1 MVVKMVKIKKFQV
14 KIRTLKL
21 ELGVD
26 DNIEAFDGVNQEP
39 KKVKMM
45 AIKMKWKG
53 EPKFGL
59 VPFHYKQKKGITSRR
74 IVKKLGQA
82 ANSIEWDNDG
92 DEFENI
98 CCFTEVS
105 GCYQSLKYSPWD
117 VSFNVLYSSNLEAK
131 MVVIGKMVV
140 NVAEMASKM
149 VSEVEEKLPITLNI
163 GRVSVSATLH
173 VKVKFAEI
181 RDVQDSAGSARESN
195 QLQSLAKSKSLCDR
209 KAQKANQ
216 LSQEDDSDESSTFEA
231 VEPKAIESGSLPS
244 LETQPD
250 SVNKVGWF
258 SWKRRR
264 LSLRPTRSK
273 AEPLIKKSR
282 SFSVVSRLSQ
292 QNVGKPEPS
301 TKSKDKN
308 EGSSKNSAWEMKELH
323 SRDGQTWLKTNVFFA
338 SFDQCSDKAAGE
350 SACTALVAV
359 ISHWLQSNRDA
370 MPTRSEFDNLI
381 LHGSSEWRKL
391 CQNDTYISDFPNK
404 HFDLETILR
413 AGIRPIAI
421 SHDQSFVGFFSPDK
435 FESLQG
441 VMSFDQIWDMISSF
455 ADDITF
461 EPRVYIISWNDHFF
475 VLKVEAN
482 AYYIIDTL
490 GERLFEGCNKA
501 YILKFDDNAMMYKK
515 VYAEEKSL
523 KNDTK
528 AKENGEQEMICKGK
542 ECCREFIKRFLAA
555 IPLKELEEQEK
566 KETTVSYFSL
576 HHRLQIEF
584 NSSYLLSSSSSS
596 LTSSPFSSFAT
607 STPSYL

>member
-1 MVVKMVKIKKFQV
+1 MVKIKKFQV

-21 ELGVD
+21 EVGVD
-26 DNIEAFDGVNQEP
+26 DNIEAFDGL
-39 KKVKMM
+39 KMM

-59 VPFHYKQKKGITSRR
+59 VPFHYKQKKDVTSRR
-74 IVKKLGQA
+74 IVKKLGPA
-82 ANSIEWDNDG
+82 NNSIEWNNDG
-92 DEFENI
+92 DEFENV

-117 VSFNVLYSSNLEAK
+117 VSFNVLYSNNLEAK

-163 GRVSVSATLH
+163 GRVSISATLH
-173 VKVKFAEI
+173 VKIKFAEI
-181 RDVQDSAGSARESN
+181 RDVQDSAGCARDSNESS

-209 KAQKANQ
+209 KAQKENQ
-216 LSQEDDSDESSTFEA
+216 LSEEESSTFEA
-231 VEPKAIESGSLPS
+231 VEPKTIESGSMPS
-244 LETQPD
+244 LETQAD

-264 LSLRPTRSK
+264 LSLKPTRSK

-282 SFSVVSRLSQ
+282 SFSVVSRFSQ
-292 QNVGKPEPS
+292 QKVEKPEPS
-301 TKSKDKN
+301 TESRDKN
-308 EGSSKNSAWEMKELH
+308 EGSSTTSAWEVKELQ
-323 SRDGQTWLKTNVFFA
+323 SRDGQTRLKTNVFFA

-391 CQNDTYISDFPNK
+391 CQSDTYINVFPNK

-421 SHDQSFVGFFSPDK
+421 SHDQSFVGFFSPEK

-441 VMSFDQIWDMISSF
+441 VMSFDQIWDKISSI
-455 ADDITF
+455 AEDTAF

-501 YILKFDDNAMMYKK
+501 YILKFDDNSTMYEK
-515 VYAEEKSL
+515 VNAEEKTQ

-528 AKENGEQEMICKGK
+528 AKEEIICDGK
-542 ECCREFIKRFLAA
+542 ECCREFINRFLAA

-566 KETTVSYFSL
+566 KETVSYFSL

-596 LTSSPFSSFAT
+596 LTDRKSVV
-607 STPSYL
+607 

>member
-1 MVVKMVKIKKFQV
+1 MVKIKKFQV

-21 ELGVD
+21 EVGVD
-26 DNIEAFDGVNQEP
+26 DNIEAFDGL
-39 KKVKMM
+39 KMM

-59 VPFHYKQKKGITSRR
+59 VPFHYKQKKDVTSRR
-74 IVKKLGQA
+74 IVKKLGPA
-82 ANSIEWDNDG
+82 NNSIEWNNDG
-92 DEFENI
+92 DEFENV

-117 VSFNVLYSSNLEAK
+117 VSFNVLYSNNLEAK

-163 GRVSVSATLH
+163 GRVSISATLH
-173 VKVKFAEI
+173 VKIKFAEI
-181 RDVQDSAGSARESN
+181 RDVQDSAGCARDSNESS

-209 KAQKANQ
+209 KAQKENQ
-216 LSQEDDSDESSTFEA
+216 LSEEESSTFEA
-231 VEPKAIESGSLPS
+231 VEPKTIESGSMPS
-244 LETQPD
+244 LETQAD

-264 LSLRPTRSK
+264 LSLKPTRSK

-282 SFSVVSRLSQ
+282 SFSVVSRFSQ
-292 QNVGKPEPS
+292 QKVEKPEPS
-301 TKSKDKN
+301 TESRDKN
-308 EGSSKNSAWEMKELH
+308 EGSSTTSAWEVKELQ
-323 SRDGQTWLKTNVFFA
+323 SRDGQTRLKTNVFFA

-391 CQNDTYISDFPNK
+391 CQSDTYINVFPNK

-421 SHDQSFVGFFSPDK
+421 SHDQSFVGFFSPEK

-441 VMSFDQIWDMISSF
+441 VMSFDQIWDKISSI
-455 ADDITF
+455 AEDTAF

-501 YILKFDDNAMMYKK
+501 YILKFDDNSTMYEK
-515 VYAEEKSL
+515 VNAEEKTQ

-528 AKENGEQEMICKGK
+528 AKEEIICDGK
-542 ECCREFIKRFLAA
+542 ECCREFINRFLAA

-566 KETTVSYFSL
+566 KETVSYFSL

-596 LTSSPFSSFAT
+596 LTSSPFSSSAT

>member
-59 VPFHYKQKKGITSRR
+59 VPFHYKQKKDITSRR

-173 VKVKFAEI
+173 
-181 RDVQDSAGSARESN
+181 
-195 QLQSLAKSKSLCDR
+195 
-209 KAQKANQ
+209 
-216 LSQEDDSDESSTFEA
+216 
-231 VEPKAIESGSLPS
+231 
-244 LETQPD
+244 
-250 SVNKVGWF
+250 
-258 SWKRRR
+258 
-264 LSLRPTRSK
+264 
-273 AEPLIKKSR
+273 
-282 SFSVVSRLSQ
+282 
-292 QNVGKPEPS
+292 NVGKPEPS
-301 TKSKDKN
+301 TESKDKN

-501 YILKFDDNAMMYKK
+501 YILKFDDNAMMYEK

>member
-1 MVVKMVKIKKFQV
+1 
-14 KIRTLKL
+14 
-21 ELGVD
+21 
-26 DNIEAFDGVNQEP
+26 
-39 KKVKMM
+39 MM

-59 VPFHYKQKKGITSRR
+59 VPFHYKQKKDVTSRR
-74 IVKKLGQA
+74 IVKKLGPA
-82 ANSIEWDNDG
+82 NNSIEWNNDG
-92 DEFENI
+92 DEFENV

-117 VSFNVLYSSNLEAK
+117 VSFNVLYSNNLEAK

-163 GRVSVSATLH
+163 GRVSISATLH
-173 VKVKFAEI
+173 VKIKFAEI
-181 RDVQDSAGSARESN
+181 RDVQDSAGCARDSNESS

-209 KAQKANQ
+209 KAQKENQ
-216 LSQEDDSDESSTFEA
+216 LSEEESSTFEA
-231 VEPKAIESGSLPS
+231 VEPKTIESGSMPS
-244 LETQPD
+244 LETQAD

-264 LSLRPTRSK
+264 LSLKPTRSK

-282 SFSVVSRLSQ
+282 SFSVVSRFSQ
-292 QNVGKPEPS
+292 QKVEKPEPS
-301 TKSKDKN
+301 TESRDKN
-308 EGSSKNSAWEMKELH
+308 EGSSTTSAWEVKELQ
-323 SRDGQTWLKTNVFFA
+323 SRDGQTRLKTNVFFA

-391 CQNDTYISDFPNK
+391 CQSDTYINVFPNK

-421 SHDQSFVGFFSPDK
+421 SHDQSFVGFFSPEK

-441 VMSFDQIWDMISSF
+441 VMSFDQIWDKISSI
-455 ADDITF
+455 AEDTAF

-501 YILKFDDNAMMYKK
+501 YILKFDDNSTMYEK
-515 VYAEEKSL
+515 VNAEEKTQ

-528 AKENGEQEMICKGK
+528 AKEEIICDGK
-542 ECCREFIKRFLAA
+542 ECCREFINRFLAA

-566 KETTVSYFSL
+566 KETVSYFSL

-596 LTSSPFSSFAT
+596 LTSSPFSSSAT

>member
-1 MVVKMVKIKKFQV
+1 MVKIKKFQV

-21 ELGVD
+21 EVGVD
-26 DNIEAFDGVNQEP
+26 DNIEAFDGL
-39 KKVKMM
+39 KMM

-59 VPFHYKQKKGITSRR
+59 VPFHYKQKKDVTSRR
-74 IVKKLGQA
+74 IVKKLGPA
-82 ANSIEWDNDG
+82 NNSIEWNNDG
-92 DEFENI
+92 DEFENV

-117 VSFNVLYSSNLEAK
+117 VSFNVLYSNNLEAK
-131 MVVIGKMVV
+131 MAVIGKMVV

-163 GRVSVSATLH
+163 GRVSISATLH
-173 VKVKFAEI
+173 VKIKFAEI
-181 RDVQDSAGSARESN
+181 RDVQDSAGCARDSNESS

-209 KAQKANQ
+209 KAQKENQ
-216 LSQEDDSDESSTFEA
+216 LSEEESSTFEA
-231 VEPKAIESGSLPS
+231 VEPKTIESGSMPS
-244 LETQPD
+244 LETQAD

-264 LSLRPTRSK
+264 LSLKPTRSK

-282 SFSVVSRLSQ
+282 SFSVVSRFSQ
-292 QNVGKPEPS
+292 QKVEKPEPS
-301 TKSKDKN
+301 TESRDKN
-308 EGSSKNSAWEMKELH
+308 EGSSTTSAWEVKELQ
-323 SRDGQTWLKTNVFFA
+323 SRDGQTRLKTNVFFA

-391 CQNDTYISDFPNK
+391 CQSDTYINVFPNK

-421 SHDQSFVGFFSPDK
+421 SHDQSFVGFFSPEK

-441 VMSFDQIWDMISSF
+441 VMSFDQIWDKISSI
-455 ADDITF
+455 AEDTAF

-501 YILKFDDNAMMYKK
+501 YILKFDDNSTMYEK
-515 VYAEEKSL
+515 VNAEEKTQ

-528 AKENGEQEMICKGK
+528 AKEEIICDGK
-542 ECCREFIKRFLAA
+542 ECCREFINRFLAA

-566 KETTVSYFSL
+566 KETVSYFSL

-596 LTSSPFSSFAT
+596 LTSSPFSSSAT

>member
-1 MVVKMVKIKKFQV
+1 
-14 KIRTLKL
+14 
-21 ELGVD
+21 
-26 DNIEAFDGVNQEP
+26 
-39 KKVKMM
+39 MM

-59 VPFHYKQKKGITSRR
+59 VPFHYKQKKDVTSRR
-74 IVKKLGQA
+74 IVKKLGPA
-82 ANSIEWDNDG
+82 NNSIEWNNDG
-92 DEFENI
+92 DEFENV

-117 VSFNVLYSSNLEAK
+117 VSFNVLYSNNLEAK
-131 MVVIGKMVV
+131 MAVIGKMVV

-163 GRVSVSATLH
+163 GRVSISATLH
-173 VKVKFAEI
+173 VKIKFAEI
-181 RDVQDSAGSARESN
+181 RDVQDSAGCARDSNESS

-209 KAQKANQ
+209 KAQKENQ
-216 LSQEDDSDESSTFEA
+216 LSEEESSTFEA
-231 VEPKAIESGSLPS
+231 VEPKTIESGSMPS
-244 LETQPD
+244 LETQAD

-264 LSLRPTRSK
+264 LSLKPTRSK

-282 SFSVVSRLSQ
+282 SFSVVSRFSQ
-292 QNVGKPEPS
+292 QKVEKPEPS
-301 TKSKDKN
+301 TESRDKN
-308 EGSSKNSAWEMKELH
+308 EGSSTTSAWEVKELQ
-323 SRDGQTWLKTNVFFA
+323 SRDGQTRLKTNVFFA

-391 CQNDTYISDFPNK
+391 CQSDTYINVFPNK

-421 SHDQSFVGFFSPDK
+421 SHDQSFVGFFSPEK

-441 VMSFDQIWDMISSF
+441 VMSFDQIWDKISSI
-455 ADDITF
+455 AEDTAF

-501 YILKFDDNAMMYKK
+501 YILKFDDNSTMYEK
-515 VYAEEKSL
+515 VNAEEKTQ

-528 AKENGEQEMICKGK
+528 AKEEIICDGK
-542 ECCREFIKRFLAA
+542 ECCREFINRFLAA

-566 KETTVSYFSL
+566 KETVSYFSL

-596 LTSSPFSSFAT
+596 LTSSPFSSSAT

>member
-1 MVVKMVKIKKFQV
+1 MVVKMVKIKKFHV

-26 DNIEAFDGVNQEP
+26 DNIEAFDG
-39 KKVKMM
+39 VKMM

-59 VPFHYKQKKGITSRR
+59 VPFHYKQKKDVTSRR
-74 IVKKLGQA
+74 ILKKLGQA
-82 ANSIEWDNDG
+82 NNSIEWNNDG
-92 DEFENI
+92 DEFENV

-117 VSFNVLYSSNLEAK
+117 VSFNVLYSNNLEAK
-131 MVVIGKMVV
+131 MVLIGKMVV

-149 VSEVEEKLPITLNI
+149 VSEIEEKLPITLNI
-163 GRVSVSATLH
+163 GKLSISATLH
-173 VKVKFAEI
+173 
-181 RDVQDSAGSARESN
+181 
-195 QLQSLAKSKSLCDR
+195 
-209 KAQKANQ
+209 
-216 LSQEDDSDESSTFEA
+216 
-231 VEPKAIESGSLPS
+231 
-244 LETQPD
+244 
-250 SVNKVGWF
+250 
-258 SWKRRR
+258 
-264 LSLRPTRSK
+264 
-273 AEPLIKKSR
+273 
-282 SFSVVSRLSQ
+282 
-292 QNVGKPEPS
+292 NVGKPEPS
-301 TKSKDKN
+301 TESKDKN
-308 EGSSKNSAWEMKELH
+308 EGSSKKSAWEVKELQ
-323 SRDGQTWLKTNVFFA
+323 SRDGQTRLKTNVFFA

-381 LHGSSEWRKL
+381 LQGSSEWRKL
-391 CQNDTYISDFPNK
+391 CQNDTYINDFPNK

-421 SHDQSFVGFFSPDK
+421 SHDQSFVGFFSPEK

-441 VMSFDQIWDMISSF
+441 VMSFDQIWDKISSI
-455 ADDITF
+455 AEDTAF

-475 VLKVEAN
+475 VLKVEAS

-501 YILKFDDNAMMYKK
+501 YVLKFDDSTMMYEK
-515 VYAEEKSL
+515 VNAEEKSQ
-523 KNDTK
+523 KNGTK
-528 AKENGEQEMICKGK
+528 AKEAGKEEMICNGK

-555 IPLKELEEQEK
+555 IPLKELEEQEE
-566 KETTVSYFSL
+566 KETVSYFSL

-596 LTSSPFSSFAT
+596 LTSSPFSSSAT